1 MEATDLLS
9 VARDLLRR
17 PDSSTAGIWPRAT
30 ALLTRQ
36 ALELSLETLWAKRAP
51 GLEVCSS
58 RAQLTCLPTYLHGHE
73 QLAERVSYAWSGL
86 SRACHQHPYEL
97 LPTSSELQ
105 DWMATVEQFTDT
117 VRGINVE
124 R

>member
-1 MEATDLLS
+1 MEAPDLLS
-9 VARDLLRR
+9 AARDLIRR
-17 PDSSTAGIWPRAT
+17 PDSATAGIWPRAT

-36 ALELSLETLWAKRAP
+36 ALELSLRTLWARRAP

-58 RAQLTCLPTYLHGHE
+58 RAQLICLRSYLHGDE
-73 QLAERVSYAWSGL
+73 QLAERVAYAWSGL

-97 LPTSSELQ
+97 LPTSAELQ
-105 DWMATVEQFTDT
+105 DWMATVGEFTHT
-117 VRGINVE
+117 VRGINDA